1 MDHRSVDRYF
11 LRGRNSVNS
20 QIGAATDGGRKRND
34 TRKGVGRMKVL
45 AFAASLRKDSWNK
58 KLCKL
63 AVDVAKAQGVDV
75 DHADFREFDMP
86 YYDGDLQAASGFP
99 AGAQKLAKRL
109 ADTDGWILVS
119 PEYNYSVPGTIKNA
133 IDWLSR
139 MNPMPFRGKNALL
152 LSASVSLVGGIR
164 GLWQL
169 RIPLE
174 GCGCWVHPD
183 MYALATVQNAL
194 DGSGKIKDA
203 ALAKRLED
211 LITDYLRTAKALN
224 AR

>member
-1 MDHRSVDRYF
+1 MDHRSADRYF
-11 LRGRNSVNS
+11 LRGRARVKA
-20 QIGAATDGGRKRND
+20 QIMLKTDGGRRGND
-34 TRKGVGRMKVL
+34 TEKGFGRMKVF
-45 AFAASLRKDSWNK
+45 AFTASLRKDSWNK

-63 AVDVAKAQGVDV
+63 AVDIVQKQGAEV

-86 YYDGDLQAASGFP
+86 LYDGDLQASSGFP
-99 AGAQKLAKRL
+99 AGAQKLAKRIVDSD
-109 ADTDGWILVS
+109 AWILAS

-152 LSASVSLVGGIR
+152 LSASLSLVGGIR

-183 MYALATVQNAL
+183 MYALATAQNSF
-194 DGSGKIKDA
+194 DESGKLKDP
-203 ALAKRLED
+203 ALGKRLED
-211 LITDYLRTAKALN
+211 LIADYLRAAKALN

>member
-1 MDHRSVDRYF
+1 
-11 LRGRNSVNS
+11 
-20 QIGAATDGGRKRND
+20 
-34 TRKGVGRMKVL
+34 MKVF

-63 AVDVAKAQGVDV
+63 AVDVVKKQGDEV

-86 YYDGDLQAASGFP
+86 LYDADMQASSGFP
-99 AGAQKLAKRL
+99 AGAQNLAKRITGSD
-109 ADTDGWILVS
+109 AWILVS

-139 MNPMPFRGKNALL
+139 MNPVPLRGKHALL
-152 LSASVSLVGGIR
+152 LAASGSLVGGIR

-183 MYALATVQNAL
+183 MYALATAQNAF
-194 DGSGKIKDA
+194 DEAGKIKDQ

-211 LITDYLRTAKALN
+211 LIADYLRAAKALN
-224 AR
+224 VR